1 MEVNIKNVLVVAQK
15 EFADNLWSPR
25 FVSLVSVF
33 AIILFSFSYRASIN
47 GLSIFEMGF
56 LDVAQII
63 AVFLP
68 LLGISLGF
76 DSIIKEKKSSS
87 LNVLLTHPLYRDN
100 IITGKILGAMITLV
114 LVVFISVIVS
124 VGTILLVSGIQV
136 TFSEL
141 SRVFIF
147 TVLTYLYLS
156 FFLLLGIFTS
166 IVSKNAVNSLGYGIC
181 AWLILCVVYGGLIVV
196 IATTVTGQSIF
207 DYSNNEN
214 MLALNAQLQKLT
226 PVHYYSEL
234 VIGVPEMTWGGVSE
248 IGPDSV
254 KGIFDLSYTLNQWLG
269 ECWTNI
275 VILLSAP
282 LIMLIISFMAFLRQ
296 DISN

>member
-33 AIILFSFSYRASIN
+33 AIILFSFSYRDSIKGIN
-47 GLSIFEMGF
+47 IFETGF
-56 LDVAQII
+56 VDVTQII

-76 DSIIKEKKSSS
+76 DSIIKEKKSAS

-124 VGTILLVSGIQV
+124 VGTILLVSGTQV
-136 TFSEL
+136 AFAEL
-141 SRVFIF
+141 NRILVF

-156 FFLLLGIFTS
+156 IFLLVGIFTS
-166 IVSKNAVNSLGYGIC
+166 IISKNAINSLGNGIC
-181 AWLILCVVYGGLIVV
+181 AWLVLCVVFGGLIMM
-196 IATTVTGQSIF
+196 ISSTVTDQSVF
-207 DYSNNEN
+207 DLGNNEN
-214 MLALNAQLQKLT
+214 VLDINSQLQKLT

-234 VIGVPEMTWGGVSE
+234 IMGHPCMTWGGFSRAN
-248 IGPDSV
+248 PDA
-254 KGIFDLSYTLNQWLG
+254 IILFDTNYTLGQWVNEYWVDFL
-269 ECWTNI
+269 I
-275 VILLSAP
+275 LVLMPLILL
-282 LIMLIISFMAFLRQ
+282 IMSFVAFLKQ